1 MREAAEAGRR
11 QKEEHRR
18 REHDEMFKQVG
29 QAVSVISLSGKLSD
43 KVIGKCQEK

>member
-18 REHDEMFKQVG
+18 REHDEMFKQVTKHIIEIIASKTN
-29 QAVSVISLSGKLSD
+29 QLFKLT
-43 KVIGKCQEK
+43 KVFL